1 MLPTFVRKQV
11 MKMDFCFLFPS
22 PVRVV
27 RLSAHMQSLIHAC
40 RPFIVKHTPLML
52 RNFDAKM
59 LLV

>member
-27 RLSAHMQSLIHAC
+27 RLPAHMQSLIHAC
-40 RPFIVKHTPLML
+40 RPFILKHTPLML
-52 RNFDAKM
+52 GNFDI
-59 LLV
+59 